1 MPNLDYQRHTF
12 LGGEVSPSL
21 YERADMEKFSRW
33 FSKAENIRFMETGG
47 FKKRNG
53 FVKVAD
59 TRNNRSGEKIKLLA
73 FSFNDEQSFLVEMDN
88 DYARFYDKNGL
99 IKVNNA
105 PYELPL
111 PFDLIEEGD
120 IKYAQSG
127 DIIFIAHPTSGI
139 YELSRIKKDGTEWK
153 IKKFNTDIYP
163 MDEENTD
170 GGITLSA
177 AATIVTDIAS
187 ITLKNP
193 QGTYSVRN
201 PKLYS
206 GSTTVYEYN
215 GTRSF
220 AELATG
226 ITAAI
231 SSSDLEA
238 TVSGNVLSITTTDPN
253 VTVPAYRLEYDYLDD
268 VEVPTYDYSTND
280 YSISYTFPAD
290 AIYCSKVHYKV
301 AAAFYIR
308 GTYKEPTRITYQG
321 TFISTT
327 QLDLTSSL
335 NSIIS
340 QNEHMSL
347 SGTTL
352 NVAYNSEQWFPY
364 YLNVYYR
371 KWVNTSGELSSQGYG
386 YQLTSNS
393 NTFFDDIAVGECV
406 LVKHKLDA
414 LDEFVDW
421 SNGSGSKTI
430 GPTTGEYRLTTTGT
444 WAGSAT
450 LSYSD
455 DNKTTWHVIYKWDSP
470 GGSYPHNITLS
481 SKIESDNLVYF
492 KFDATVSN
500 GEHLYANIGS
510 NSAVV
515 NSYYKV
521 LQKTSA
527 TTALAKCIKNDIGEF
542 SNNSKWRKQAFSNA
556 NGWPQTIA
564 FYQNRL
570 FMGKDYILYGSK
582 TNDFWDF
589 YEPVTIK
596 DDDPISMSLLSQKV
610 NTIKNLVTQRSF
622 FTFTAGGEFGIAS
635 EGALTQKDKYLKQ
648 FSANGSA
655 DCLPVLIS
663 DVVLFVD
670 KSKNSIRALKYSL
683 ESDGYEAPDITLTL
697 RELLKDEE
705 IMSTDTIFE
714 DKEAFF
720 LSRRNSGSAEY
731 PIWDYTIWDL
741 KYITD
746 QNVIAWSHWKHAFGN
761 ITNICV
767 VPNGAKHDLYIAVE
781 GNGGK
786 WIEKLSRDEYMD
798 TVEYYNYSDIVDG
811 KVNVTGIP
819 GYKKEV
825 MQDNKRYVVT
835 IDSDNKITVP
845 ADITS
850 GVFKVGSIFDTQATL
865 LGPVVELS
873 NYARSTYEKKNPF
886 KVFFY
891 YLNSY
896 GFKVG
901 VEEDEKMEIEWQH
914 PATDIDNGEQL
925 TSGKKSVLIPSRFE
939 HSARISFVQ
948 NEPYPMEVCD
958 VLMQTDYG
966 GK

>member
-99 IKVNNA
+99 IKVNDA

-177 AATIVTDIAS
+177 AATTVTDIAS
-187 ITLKNP
+187 IALKNP

-220 AELATG
+220 AELAAG
-226 ITAAI
+226 ITAVI
-231 SSSDLEA
+231 SSSNLEA
-238 TVSGNVLSITTTDPN
+238 TINDNVLSITPTDPDA
-253 VTVPAYRLEYDYLDD
+253 TVPAYRLEYDYLDD
-268 VEVPTYDYSTND
+268 VEVPQHLEHDWAVFVRQHSMSYSFPND
-280 YSISYTFPAD
+280 AVFCSTIFVAIYQPRMGHVYANTLFATTTSGLEASLSSISAQYEP
-290 AIYCSKVHYKV
+290 
-301 AAAFYIR
+301 YI
-308 GTYKEPTRITYQG
+308 TN
-321 TFISTT
+321 
-327 QLDLTSSL
+327 TS
-335 NSIIS
+335 NSISITHS
-340 QNEHMSL
+340 SYP
-347 SGTTL
+347 TD
-352 NVAYNSEQWFPY
+352 F
-364 YLNVYYR
+364 NVYYR
-371 KWVNTSGELSSQGYG
+371 CWMNTSGDITPEGSG
-386 YQLTSNS
+386 YQLTSNTS
-393 NTFFDDIAVGECV
+393 AFFDDIAVGECV

-521 LQKTSA
+521 LQKTSE
-527 TTALAKCIKNDIGEF
+527 TTALAKCIKNDVGEF
-542 SNNSKWRKQAFSNA
+542 STNSMWRKQAFSKEK
-556 NGWPQTIA
+556 GWPQTIA

-570 FMGKDYILYGSK
+570 FIGKDYILYGSK

-589 YEPVTIK
+589 YEPITLK

-720 LSRRNSGSAEY
+720 LSRKNSGSAEY

-811 KVNVTGIP
+811 KVTVTGIP

-835 IDSDNKITVP
+835 IGSDNKITVP
-845 ADITS
+845 ADIAS

-914 PATDIDNGEQL
+914 PVTDIDNGEQL